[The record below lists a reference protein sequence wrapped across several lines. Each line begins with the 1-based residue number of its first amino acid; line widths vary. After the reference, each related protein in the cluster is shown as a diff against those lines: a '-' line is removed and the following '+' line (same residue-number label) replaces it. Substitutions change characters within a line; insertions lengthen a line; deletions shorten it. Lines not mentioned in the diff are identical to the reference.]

1 MRALLFA
8 LPFTLLPLSV
18 QAGQHDHGHRHAAPH
33 APAESAGSLGR
44 HAHGIGEL
52 DVALDGNLLELEW
65 RSPAA
70 NLLGFEHAPRSDEQ
84 RAIVS
89 RVQAQLGE
97 AATLFGIPAA
107 ADCRLAESQLD
118 SPLFAAAP
126 SDEHEHEHEHEH
138 EQPAG
143 THSEV
148 HARYR
153 FTCRQPA
160 ALEALDLGEL
170 FRRFP
175 ATERLQVQQ
184 IGPHGQRGSEL
195 SPARSRLTL

>member
-1 MRALLFA
+1 
-8 LPFTLLPLSV
+8 V
-18 QAGQHDHGHRHAAPH
+18 Q
-33 APAESAGSLGR
+33 
-44 HAHGIGEL
+44 
-52 DVALDGNLLELEW
+52 V
-65 RSPAA
+65 
-70 NLLGFEHAPRSDEQ
+70 
-84 RAIVS
+84 
-89 RVQAQLGE
+89 QLGE
-97 AATLFGIPAA
+97 SATLFGIPAA

-126 SDEHEHEHEHEH
+126 PD
-138 EQPAG
+138 EQPAA

-160 ALEALDLGEL
+160 ALETLDLGEL

-175 ATERLQVQQ
+175 ATERLQVQL
-184 IGPHGQRGSEL
+184 IGPRGQQGSEL

>member
-8 LPFTLLPLSV
+8 LPFTLLPPSV
-18 QAGQHDHGHRHAAPH
+18 QAGQHDHDHRHDAPH
-33 APAESAGSLGR
+33 AHAESASSLGK
-44 HAHGIGEL
+44 HEHGLGEL

-70 NLLGFEHAPRSDEQ
+70 NLLGFEHAPRSAEQ
-84 RAIVS
+84 RAVVT

-107 ADCRLAESQLD
+107 ADCRLAEPQLD

-126 SDEHEHEHEHEH
+126 GDEH
-138 EQPAG
+138 EQPPG
-143 THSEV
+143 MHNEV

-175 ATERLQVQQ
+175 ATEKLQVQL
-184 IGPHGQRGSEL
+184 IGPHGQQGSEL
-195 SPARSRLTL
+195 SPAHSRLTL

>member
-1 MRALLFA
+1 MRPLLFA
-8 LPFTLLPLSV
+8 LSFTLLPLSV
-18 QAGQHDHGHRHAAPH
+18 QAGNQDHDHH
-33 APAESAGSLGR
+33 APAEAASSLGK
-44 HAHGIGEL
+44 HQHGSGEL
-52 DVALDGNLLELEW
+52 DVAFDGNLLELEW

-70 NLLGFEHAPRSDEQ
+70 NLLGFEHAPRSDAQ
-84 RAIVS
+84 RAVVS

-107 ADCRLAESQLD
+107 ADCHLAESRLD

-126 SDEHEHEHEHEH
+126 SDEHEHE
-138 EQPAG
+138 QPAD

-153 FTCRQPA
+153 FTCQQPA
-160 ALEALDLGEL
+160 ALEALDLAEL

-175 ATERLQVQQ
+175 ATEKLQVQL
-184 IGPHGQRGSEL
+184 IGPHGQQGREL
-195 SPARSRLTL
+195 SAAHSRLRF

>member
-8 LPFTLLPLSV
+8 LPFTLLPPSV
-18 QAGQHDHGHRHAAPH
+18 QAGQHDHDHRHDAPH
-33 APAESAGSLGR
+33 AHAESASSLGK
-44 HAHGIGEL
+44 HEHGLGEL

-70 NLLGFEHAPRSDEQ
+70 NLLGFEHAPRSAEQ
-84 RAIVS
+84 RAVVT

-126 SDEHEHEHEHEH
+126 GDEHEHEH

-143 THSEV
+143 MHNEV

-175 ATERLQVQQ
+175 ATEKLQVQL
-184 IGPHGQRGSEL
+184 IGPHGQQGSEL
-195 SPARSRLTL
+195 SPAHSRLTL

>member
-1 MRALLFA
+1 MRPLLFA
-8 LPFTLLPLSV
+8 LSFTLLPLSV
-18 QAGQHDHGHRHAAPH
+18 QAGNQDHDHHAL
-33 APAESAGSLGR
+33 AEAASSLGK
-44 HAHGIGEL
+44 HQHGSGEL

-70 NLLGFEHAPRSDEQ
+70 NLLGFEHAPRGAGQ
-84 RAIVS
+84 RAVVT

-97 AATLFGIPAA
+97 AATLLGIPAA
-107 ADCRLAESQLD
+107 AGCTLTESQLD
-118 SPLFAAAP
+118 SPLFTAAP
-126 SDEHEHEHEHEH
+126 GD
-138 EQPAG
+138 EQPAA

-175 ATERLQVQQ
+175 ATERLQVQL
-184 IGPHGQRGSEL
+184 IGPRGQQGSEL
-195 SPARSRLTL
+195 GPARSRLTL

>member
-1 MRALLFA
+1 MRALLLA
-8 LPFTLLPLSV
+8 LPFTLLPLSG
-18 QAGQHDHGHRHAAPH
+18 QADQHDHGHRHAAPH
-33 APAESAGSLGR
+33 APAESAASLGR

-52 DVALDGNLLELEW
+52 DVALDGSLLELDW

-84 RAIVS
+84 RAVVS

-107 ADCRLAESQLD
+107 AGCTLTESQLD
-118 SPLFAAAP
+118 SPLFTAAP
-126 SDEHEHEHEHEH
+126 GD
-138 EQPAG
+138 EQPAA

-160 ALEALDLGEL
+160 ALEALDLAEL

-175 ATERLQVQQ
+175 ATERLQVQL
-184 IGPHGQRGSEL
+184 IGPRGQQGSEL
-195 SPARSRLTL
+195 GPARSRLTL

>member
-8 LPFTLLPLSV
+8 LPFTLLSLSV
-18 QAGQHDHGHRHAAPH
+18 QAGPHDHDH
-33 APAESAGSLGR
+33 AESASSLGK

-52 DVALDGNLLELEW
+52 DVALDGNLLELDW

-70 NLLGFEHAPRSDEQ
+70 NLLGFEHAPRSAGQ
-84 RAIVS
+84 RAAVA

-97 AATLFGIPAA
+97 AAKLFGIPAA
-107 ADCRLAESQLD
+107 ADCRLAEPQLD

-126 SDEHEHEHEHEH
+126 GDEHEHEH

-143 THSEV
+143 THNEV

-175 ATERLQVQQ
+175 ATEKLQVQL
-184 IGPHGQRGSEL
+184 IGPQGQQGSEL
-195 SPARSRLTL
+195 SPAHSRLAL

>member
-18 QAGQHDHGHRHAAPH
+18 QAGQHDHGHSHAVPH
-33 APAESAGSLGR
+33 AHAESAGSLGK
-44 HAHGIGEL
+44 HEHGIGEL

-70 NLLGFEHAPRSDEQ
+70 NLLGFEHAPRSAEQ
-84 RAIVS
+84 RAVVT
-89 RVQAQLGE
+89 RVQAQLDE

-107 ADCRLAESQLD
+107 ADCRLAELQLD

-126 SDEHEHEHEHEH
+126 SDEHEHEH
-138 EQPAG
+138 PAG
-143 THSEV
+143 THNEV

-160 ALEALDLGEL
+160 ALEALDLDEL

-175 ATERLQVQQ
+175 ATEKLQVQL
-184 IGPHGQRGSEL
+184 IGPHGQQGSEL
-195 SPARSRLTL
+195 SPAHSRLTL

>member
-8 LPFTLLPLSV
+8 LPFTLLPLTV
-18 QAGQHDHGHRHAAPH
+18 QAGQHDPGHRHAVPH
-33 APAESAGSLGR
+33 AHAESSGSLGR

-52 DVALDGNLLELEW
+52 DVALDGNVLELEW

-70 NLLGFEHAPRSDEQ
+70 NLLGFEHTPRSEEQ
-84 RAIVS
+84 RAVVS
-89 RVQAQLGE
+89 RVQVQLGE

-126 SDEHEHEHEHEH
+126 SDEHEHEHEHE
-138 EQPAG
+138 QPAA

-160 ALEALDLGEL
+160 ALEALDLDEL

-175 ATERLQVQQ
+175 ATEKLQVQL
-184 IGPHGQRGSEL
+184 IGPHGQQGSEL

>member
-18 QAGQHDHGHRHAAPH
+18 QAGQHDHGHRHDAPH
-33 APAESAGSLGR
+33 AHAESPGSLGK

-84 RAIVS
+84 RAVVA

-126 SDEHEHEHEHEH
+126 SDEHEHEHEHE
-138 EQPAG
+138 QPAD

-148 HARYR
+148 HVRYR

-175 ATERLQVQQ
+175 ATEKLQVQL
-184 IGPHGQRGSEL
+184 IGPHGQQGSEL
-195 SPARSRLTL
+195 SPAHSRLTL